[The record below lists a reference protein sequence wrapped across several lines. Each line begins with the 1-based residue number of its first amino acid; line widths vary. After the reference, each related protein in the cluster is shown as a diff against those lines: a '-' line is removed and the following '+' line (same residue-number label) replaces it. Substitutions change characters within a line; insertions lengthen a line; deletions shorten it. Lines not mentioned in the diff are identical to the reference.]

1 MSIQL
6 PDREV
11 IMEQSKKRPSEIF
24 AAEKVEFEQ
33 AKEKYR
39 NAIRQVRP
47 LADLDKLPT
56 PPVNRAAY
64 SDRMA
69 WLMAQMA
76 KLAYTP
82 FEEEDGLG
90 IEQLEYALQSGWF
103 NLMKTFNKKGTQA
116 FLAKNDEF
124 AVLSFRGTQPTKW
137 EDVRTDLR
145 ALKQKTVE
153 GKVHKGFKE
162 AFDDVRD
169 ELFNIVEKSIGKDL
183 PLYITGHSLG
193 AALAT
198 VATQELEEKFHDL
211 IAACYTFGSP
221 RVGDGKYEKS
231 IKAPVYRIVN
241 TTDIVTLVPFFLGTF
256 VHVGD
261 ARYLSRRKVDNV
273 YRIYRGIPS
282 FRRTVESIIETLL
295 ALFRLNPIAPWIGA
309 HDMTIYIEKL
319 ENYAMARNSEM
330 GN

>member
-1 MSIQL
+1 
-6 PDREV
+6 
-11 IMEQSKKRPSEIF
+11 MEQSKKLPSEIF
-24 AAEKVEFEQ
+24 MKEKEEFEQ

-39 NAIRQVRP
+39 KIIRQLKP

-69 WLMAQMA
+69 WIMAHMA
-76 KLAYTP
+76 KLAYVP
-82 FEEEDGLG
+82 FEESDLG
-90 IEQLEYALQSGWF
+90 MEQLQYSLQSGWF

-124 AVLSFRGTQPTKW
+124 AVLSFRGTQTTKW

-145 ALKQKTVE
+145 AIKQKTID

-162 AFDDVRD
+162 AFDDVSD
-169 ELFNIVEKSIGKDL
+169 EIFAIVRKSIGKDL

-198 VATQELEEKFHDL
+198 VATQELEDEFDDL

-231 IKAPVYRIVN
+231 IKAPFYRIVD
-241 TTDIVTLVPFFLGTF
+241 TIDIVTLVPFFFGTF

-261 ARYLSRRKVDNV
+261 ARYLSRRKIDNV
-273 YRIYRGIPS
+273 YRIYRGIPNV
-282 FRRTVESIIETLL
+282 RRTFDAIIETLS
-295 ALFRLNPIAPWIGA
+295 ALLRLKNPLGPWIGA
-309 HDMTIYIEKL
+309 HDMNLYIEKL
-319 ENYAMARNSEM
+319 ESYAKARNEEVAH
-330 GN
+330 